1 MADDNI
7 RNLAPEDRIK
17 KLKELEKKRKQEIEE
32 AQKMI
37 RESETE
43 ITERRKWVE
52 KVPIPEA
59 AQDDLAGLSEDAKVI
74 LKEQKGLV
82 DKKRET
88 EETNGNKIKN
98 KTRGQEQSLEETI
111 EKSRIA
117 GANTFSSKEDEEK
130 SFHQQILQ
138 SAYTC
143 ELSKTPMEDLY
154 RRAAEITSNVE
165 EKGYVSAAERRDMA
179 YITGAIEEKFQ
190 AYDAGRYNMT
200 EEVAMAGSL
209 IQRLGAKIGSMYE
222 TGRAKSQDN
231 QKYLM

>member
-7 RNLAPEDRIK
+7 KNLAPEDRIK

-88 EETNGNKIKN
+88 EETDGSKVKN

-111 EKSRIA
+111 EKSKISKPTA
-117 GANTFSSKEDEEK
+117 FSSSEAEEK
-130 SFHQQILQ
+130 SFHQQIMQ
-138 SAYTC
+138 SAYTR

-154 RRAAEITSNVE
+154 KRAAEITSNVE
-165 EKGYVSAAERRDMA
+165 EKGYVSSAEKRDMA

-209 IQRLGAKIGSMYE
+209 IQRLGAKVGSMYE
-222 TGRAKSQDN
+222 TGRARLRND